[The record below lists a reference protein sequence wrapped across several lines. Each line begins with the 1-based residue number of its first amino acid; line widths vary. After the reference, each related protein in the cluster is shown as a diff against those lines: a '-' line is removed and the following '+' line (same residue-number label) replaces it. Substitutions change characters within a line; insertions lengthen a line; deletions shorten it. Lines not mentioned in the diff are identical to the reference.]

1 MTFIY
6 TKKCCCFFYFRPYP
20 QQNHPKYLIEDYPKG
35 FIDYLHNGNIN
46 SRAMFSPSFVDHMRI
61 PRAMEVKIIDT
72 VNSLNQSHSQPPYS
86 PTNPTPTR
94 SMNELLNPDMFS
106 FPNERITPAL
116 PERERMPPSR
126 QQSFRYSNMSVEES
140 KERIYKEKMLVS
152 ELREK
157 LRNQRKVDERNWNVR
172 TPHSDKLQS
181 NEFT

>member
-1 MTFIY
+1 MLL
-6 TKKCCCFFYFRPYP
+6 FFYFRPYP
-20 QQNHPKYLIEDYPKG
+20 EQNNPKYLIEDYPKG

-72 VNSLNQSHSQPPYS
+72 VNSLNESHSQPPYS
-86 PTNPTPTR
+86 PTNHMPTP
-94 SMNELLNPDMFS
+94 SMNELLNADMFS